1 MIDQQEKKHQETEH
15 SPVATLLLE
24 TDMDCYIMIDGEDQ
38 GLLERDYPRSFVLPL
53 GYPLIHASTKDGL
66 AGKEWVQ
73 PLYREED
80 VEHSILLAEQHA
92 LERAKLEEEM
102 RHPLGIECLSVEQL
116 KNKQLEAAKKAGLA
130 PEFNDGYGFPEMVVI
145 PAGSY
150 RMGEES
156 DKHKVTI
163 TRSFAVGKYPVTVEE
178 WYRFVDA
185 KSVVKKEPM
194 SVHFGAEGDGSEVKP
209 YVEQEYPPHRPSDNG
224 WVGITLPVTNVSWF
238 DAQDYVRWLSAETG
252 LTYRLLTEAEW
263 EYVCRAGTTTEYYWG
278 NELGNNNCNC
288 QDSGSKWSC
297 KRASRV
303 GSFAPNAFGVHDMLG
318 NVWEWVQDHW
328 HNNYEGA
335 PQDEV
340 AWTYGGNQQSR
351 VVRGGSW
358 DCGPRLARSASRA
371 RAVTSSRYDDFG
383 FRVASTLDEPE
394 ADANEQ
400 NDSNF

>member
-116 KNKQLEAAKKAGLA
+116 RNKQLEAAKKAGLA

-358 DCGPRLARSASRA
+358 DCSPRLARSASRA

>member
-15 SPVATLLLE
+15 IPVATLLLE

>member
-358 DCGPRLARSASRA
+358 DCSPRLARSASRA